1 MFWEGLRV
9 QKTKLGS
16 LFLSPQKPVL
26 VLFTVCHHWARTKR
40 GREKIQTGVEEEELP
55 GYLLAG
61 DENWTKQCKHQS
73 TTGSVYHT
81 RY

>member
-26 VLFTVCHHWARTKR
+26 VLFTVCHHRARTKNGAR
-40 GREKIQTGVEEEELP
+40 KEDQNWREEEEDLP
-55 GYLLAG
+55 QLKARMRIGQKNS
-61 DENWTKQCKHQS
+61 DISWF
-73 TTGSVYHT
+73 
-81 RY
+81 